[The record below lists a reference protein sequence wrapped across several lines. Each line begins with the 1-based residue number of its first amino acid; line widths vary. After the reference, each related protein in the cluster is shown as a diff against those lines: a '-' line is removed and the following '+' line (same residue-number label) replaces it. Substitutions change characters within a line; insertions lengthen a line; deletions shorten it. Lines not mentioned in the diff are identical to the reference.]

1 MFKSADVAEPAPKDT
16 CALSFPTPSP
26 FSRWKRRLYE
36 SAALTFT
43 RTRLASIASDSYD
56 LIMQAPQPV
65 DLRLD
70 PAWIIPVR
78 PEGLVLT
85 DHALIVSGGR
95 ILDILPCTEADSR
108 YAPTQQRRLPDH
120 ALIPGLVN
128 LHTHAAMTL
137 LRGYADDRPLMTW
150 LNDYIW
156 PAERKWVSAEFVLD
170 GTRLA
175 CLEMLKGGVTCFNDM
190 YFFPEAGVQAAT
202 EAQQRIVAG
211 IIVIDFASNYAA
223 DPDGYLQKGLALRDA
238 MRHHPLVSFCMAPHA
253 PYSVGD
259 RSLEKVLTYA
269 KQLDLP
275 IHIHVHETEDEIRGS
290 LEQYGVRPLAR
301 LHGLGMLGPDFIAVH
316 AVHLEPAEMALMAEH
331 GCHVAHCP
339 TSNLKLASG
348 IAPTEALLAG
358 GINVGLG
365 TDGAA
370 SNNRL
375 NLWQEMRLAAL
386 LAKGYTARPEV
397 LPAQAALRMV
407 TLDGARALGLE
418 ERIGTLEIGKEADMV
433 AVDLS
438 AAHAQPCYDPVSQL
452 VYCADAADVTHVW
465 VAGREVVCERQC
477 QTLEAA
483 QVLARARHWRDRLAR
498 S

>member
-1 MFKSADVAEPAPKDT
+1 MHARQPA
-16 CALSFPTPSP
+16 
-26 FSRWKRRLYE
+26 
-36 SAALTFT
+36 
-43 RTRLASIASDSYD
+43 
-56 LIMQAPQPV
+56 
-65 DLRLD
+65 DLRID
-70 PAWIIPVR
+70 ADWIIPVT
-78 PEGLVLT
+78 PEGHVLT
-85 DHALIVSGGR
+85 GHALVVRDGL
-95 ILDILPCTEADSR
+95 ILDILPCAEADVR
-108 YAPTQQRRLPDH
+108 YEAAQHRRLPDH

-137 LRGYADDRPLMTW
+137 LRGYADDLPLMTW

-156 PAERKWVSAEFVLD
+156 PAERQWVSAGFVLD

-175 CLEMLKGGVTCFNDM
+175 CLEMLKGGITCFNDM
-190 YFFPEAGVQAAT
+190 YFFPEAAVEAAT
-202 EAQQRIVAG
+202 EAGQRIAAG

-275 IHIHVHETEDEIRGS
+275 IHIHVHETADEIQGS
-290 LEQYGVRPLAR
+290 LAQYGVRPLAR

-316 AVHLEPAEMALMAEH
+316 AVHLEAAEMALLAEH

-348 IAPTEALLAG
+348 IAPSAALQANGVNL
-358 GINVGLG
+358 GLG
-365 TDGAA
+365 TDGPA

-375 NLWQEMRLAAL
+375 DLWQEMRLAAL
-386 LAKGYTARPEV
+386 LAKGHSARPEA
-397 LPAQAALRMV
+397 LPAHTALSMA

-418 ERIGTLEIGKEADMV
+418 DRIGSLEVGKQADCV

-438 AAHAQPCYDPVSQL
+438 APHAQPCYDPISQL
-452 VYCADAADVTHVW
+452 VYCAGPEDVTHVW
-465 VAGREVVCERQC
+465 VAGREVVRDRQC
-477 QTLEAA
+477 QTLDQA
-483 QVLARARHWRDRLAR
+483 QVLARARHWQDRLAR
-498 S
+498 A

>member
-1 MFKSADVAEPAPKDT
+1 MNTA
-16 CALSFPTPSP
+16 
-26 FSRWKRRLYE
+26 
-36 SAALTFT
+36 
-43 RTRLASIASDSYD
+43 
-56 LIMQAPQPV
+56 QPV

-70 PAWIIPVR
+70 PAWIIPVK
-78 PEGLVLT
+78 PEGLALT
-85 DHALIVSGGR
+85 GHALIVRDGR
-95 ILDILPCTEADSR
+95 ILDILPCAEADAR
-108 YAPTQQRRLPDH
+108 YQAAQHRRLPDQ

-137 LRGYADDRPLMTW
+137 MRGYADDLPLMTW

-156 PAERKWVSAEFVLD
+156 PAERQWVSSEFVRD

-175 CLEMLKGGVTCFNDM
+175 CLEMLRGGITCFNDM
-190 YFFPEAGVQAAT
+190 YFFPEAAVEAAT
-202 EAQQRIVAG
+202 EAGQRIAAG

-275 IHIHVHETEDEIRGS
+275 IHIHVHETEDEIKGS
-290 LEQYGVRPLAR
+290 LAQYGVRPLTR
-301 LHGLGMLGPDFIAVH
+301 LQGLGMLGPDFIAVH
-316 AVHLEPAEMALMAEH
+316 AVHLEPAEMALLREH

-348 IAPTEALLAG
+348 IAPSAALLACG
-358 GINVGLG
+358 VNLGLG
-365 TDGAA
+365 TDGPA

-375 NLWQEMRLAAL
+375 DLWQEMRLAAL
-386 LAKGYTARPEV
+386 LAKGHSAQPEA
-397 LPAQAALRMV
+397 LPAHTALRMA

-418 ERIGTLEIGKEADMV
+418 DRIGSLEVGKQADCV

-438 AAHAQPCYDPVSQL
+438 APHAQPCYDPISQL
-452 VYCADAADVTHVW
+452 VYCAGPADVTHVW
-465 VAGREVVCERQC
+465 VAGREVVRERQC
-477 QTLEAA
+477 QTLDPAE
-483 QVLARARHWRDRLAR
+483 VLARARYWHDRLAR
-498 S
+498 R